1 MAEIDRRLEGDLL
14 YELHVAGDHYDVVVD
29 GTKLFSTVRRGEHS
43 LAELALAPWEG
54 RDDVTVLLAGLG
66 AGFTL
71 RSILDRP
78 EVARVDVV
86 EISSTV
92 VEWNRRY
99 FGDAA
104 GRPLADPR
112 VAVPQAELGAYLR
125 AAQAKGWFVIVI
137 DIDEWPEALSRPE
150 NVEHY
155 HAEALELY
163 AASMRAGGVLVM
175 WTTHRDDEL
184 EARLKARFGGVARV
198 AIPVDVGETS
208 RLDYVY
214 RARRK

>member
-1 MAEIDRRLEGDLL
+1 MAEIDRRMEGNLL
-14 YELHVAGDHYDVVVD
+14 YELHVAGDHYEVRVD
-29 GTKLFSTVRRGEHS
+29 GRPLFSTVRRGEQG

-78 EVARVDVV
+78 GVTRVDVV
-86 EISSTV
+86 ENSASV
-92 VEWNRRY
+92 VDWSRKH
-99 FGDAA
+99 FADVA
-104 GRPLADPR
+104 GRPLDDPR
-112 VAVPQAELGAYLR
+112 VAVHVAELGAFLR
-125 AAQAKGWFVIVI
+125 GAEQKGWFVLVI
-137 DIDEWPEALSRPE
+137 DVDEWPEALSRPE

-155 HAEALELY
+155 HEEGLALYEQSL
-163 AASMRAGGVLVM
+163 RAGGVLIM
-175 WTTHRDDEL
+175 WTTRRDDEL

-198 AIPVDVGETS
+198 AIPVEVGESS

>member
-1 MAEIDRRLEGDLL
+1 MAEIDRRLERNLL
-14 YELHVAGDHYDVVVD
+14 YELHVTGDHYEVRVD
-29 GTKLFSTVRRGEHS
+29 GRPLFATVRRGEHS

-54 RDDVTVLLAGLG
+54 RNDVAVLLAGLG

-78 EVARVDVV
+78 EVTRVDVV
-86 EISSTV
+86 EISASV
-92 VEWNRRY
+92 VEWSRKY
-99 FGDAA
+99 FADVA
-104 GRPLADPR
+104 GRPLEDPR
-112 VAVPQAELGAYLR
+112 VAVHNAELGEYLR
-125 AAQAKGWFVIVI
+125 ASGPKGWFVVVI
-137 DIDEWPEALSRPE
+137 DVDEWPETLSRPE

-155 HAEALELY
+155 HDEGLALFEQ
-163 AASMRAGGVLVM
+163 SMRGGGVLVM
-175 WTTHRDDEL
+175 WTTRRDDEL

-198 AIPVDVGETS
+198 AIPVDVGEST